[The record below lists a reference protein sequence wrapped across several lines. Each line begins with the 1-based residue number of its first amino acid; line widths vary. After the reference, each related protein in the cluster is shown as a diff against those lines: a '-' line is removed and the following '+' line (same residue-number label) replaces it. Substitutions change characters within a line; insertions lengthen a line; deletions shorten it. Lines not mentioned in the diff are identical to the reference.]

1 MPDEEVDRDER
12 MLTAMAEVV
21 RERKRRRQREVTDE
35 AYQDWLETKA
45 YERDHDH
52 EN

>member
-1 MPDEEVDRDER
+1 MAEESQEDMILR
-12 MLTAMAEVV
+12 LMAEVV
-21 RERKRRRQREVTDE
+21 RERKRRRVREATNE

-45 YERDHDH
+45 HERDRDD